1 MYVYAQVLTKY
12 TYKAILYSLCD
23 NYFNKLLGLRS
34 TIFEHVIYLLF
45 EIRF

>member
-23 NYFNKLLGLRS
+23 NYFNLRS

>member
-23 NYFNKLLGLRS
+23 NYFNKLSGLRS